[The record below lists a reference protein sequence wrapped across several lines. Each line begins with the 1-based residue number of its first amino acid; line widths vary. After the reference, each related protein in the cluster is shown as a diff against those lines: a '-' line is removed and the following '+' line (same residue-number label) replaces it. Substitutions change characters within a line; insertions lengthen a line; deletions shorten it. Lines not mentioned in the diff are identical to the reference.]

1 MCFGGGRVKQS
12 TRTPSDRAL
21 PDKEKG
27 TNSGLAQ
34 KPRFIVSPFL
44 LRERLD
50 SKATSCVR
58 PFSDLLEKA
67 KLQKP
72 KTDRGLAGW
81 GAGWWAEHR
90 GAARGGGGEGDR
102 LLRERR
108 MRNSVRPSKATE
120 PRTPKREHYLIYI

>member
-1 MCFGGGRVKQS
+1 M
-12 TRTPSDRAL
+12 
-21 PDKEKG
+21 
-27 TNSGLAQ
+27 
-34 KPRFIVSPFL
+34 
-44 LRERLD
+44 
-50 SKATSCVR
+50 SCVR

-90 GAARGGGGEGDR
+90 GAARGGGEGDG

>member
-1 MCFGGGRVKQS
+1 M
-12 TRTPSDRAL
+12 
-21 PDKEKG
+21 
-27 TNSGLAQ
+27 
-34 KPRFIVSPFL
+34 
-44 LRERLD
+44 
-50 SKATSCVR
+50 R
-58 PFSDLLEKA
+58 PFSDLLEKE

-108 MRNSVRPSKATE
+108 MSNSVRPSKATE